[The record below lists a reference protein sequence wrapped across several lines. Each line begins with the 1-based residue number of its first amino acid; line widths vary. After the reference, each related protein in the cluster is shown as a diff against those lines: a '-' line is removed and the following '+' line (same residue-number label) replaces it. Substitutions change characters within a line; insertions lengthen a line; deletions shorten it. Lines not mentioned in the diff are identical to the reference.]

1 MLHSELVTAIQEKQ
15 KINVLLFDNSGFG
28 CINNLEMSNG
38 IGNLATEFRYRD
50 DNGDLLGD
58 LIPIDFAMAA
68 AAYGCKTYT
77 AKTMEE
83 LEFALIDSQ
92 KQTVSTLI
100 DIKVLPKSMTDGYG
114 AWWHT
119 GVPSVSNNE
128 KVNKAFE
135 SKEEN
140 KNKARRY

>member
-1 MLHSELVTAIQEKQ
+1 
-15 KINVLLFDNSGFG
+15 
-28 CINNLEMSNG
+28 
-38 IGNLATEFRYRD
+38 
-50 DNGDLLGD
+50 
-58 LIPIDFAMAA
+58 MAA

>member
-1 MLHSELVTAIQEKQ
+1 MITALQEGK
-15 KINVLLFDNSGFG
+15 KINVLLFDNASFG
-28 CINNLEMSNG
+28 CINNLQMGQG
-38 IGNLATEFRYRD
+38 IAALCTESRYRD
-50 DNGDLLGD
+50 GDK
-58 LIPIDFAMAA
+58 PIREGEFMNIDYAA
-68 AAYGCKTYT
+68 CAKGYGYVTYT

-128 KVNKAFE
+128 KVNKAFAE
-135 SKEEN
+135 KEEN